1 MTETIQLT
9 HDRAIRFLPIR
20 WSLMTAL
27 LLQVFLLNAQNISTS
42 AVRLQMACEDLSIEL
57 GDFSQNCEN
66 AQACFIVEGGSPPYT
81 VVTNNQNGGT
91 TAANPNYCFFQL
103 APFTDYVVTV
113 TDAEGCTAS
122 TELNLPGA
130 SNFDAEITNVT
141 CHGGSDG
148 RIEPIIPID
157 ISPLFYR
164 WEGPDGFESDNEVVE
179 GLQAGTYYLILRT
192 TDNQCVG
199 ISHWEVTEPEPIEIN
214 IDVNLEPCQLAGA
227 CVFVS
232 GGTAPYMVWAFEV
245 LPPGLAGSTSG
256 QVEDFSDLDFSDGT
270 PFNPTLSTPALCA
283 EGLPNGAYYIV
294 VLDANNCYRWDDFGI
309 QNTATFTRQR
319 EVKRVSCN
327 GGSDGRICFGING
340 GVEPFSTTLSPPGM
354 NVGITTR
361 QGCFEN
367 LSAGVYTLTTI
378 DSTGCLLSE
387 NIIVREPDVL
397 VAEFNRTNSNC
408 EGGGADG
415 CLTIEGGTAPYMVS
429 LWQFPSPG
437 PTVVPQVVFTGT
449 QVSVVGGTQVDGFPF
464 LPNTTTGNVRCVQN
478 IPPGIYYILV
488 RDSKNCYTLVPLVV
502 EEVENPIEAHFEV
515 ITATPCSGPVA
526 GCLYV
531 NGGTAPYNLTVWRWN
546 SVLTVIP
553 QVHFDDQ
560 GNPFIEGVQPTDDLN
575 LNPSPDSS
583 GVWCAQQ
590 IPSGFYLIL
599 VQDANGCYVLVPVTI
614 PSSSGLQL
622 SADVRHVGCN
632 GNESRIKL
640 TIQGGTAPYTIYRN
654 NSTPPVVVQTNMYVI
669 EGLEPGTYTFVVYD
683 NFQCSATITVVI
695 EQGGDLDLNL
705 DFDPFGEEACV
716 HPAGGTSPYTVRWY
730 NLSNNTLF
738 GDGACVH
745 NLPPGAYTVVVTDAN
760 GCQADAIFFIDEN
773 PCAGGEAS
781 VEPGVIESGASTTFF
796 LHNWSGQSVQ
806 WQFQTALTATG
817 WVNIPGAN
825 TATYHTPPMHSAIDR
840 VIQVRAV
847 VQCNGTTLFSEPTQ
861 FTILGS
867 NLLTTGDEGQDAYLF
882 DTDYQA
888 QLAALVAQ
896 RSATHAVAQ
905 VYPTLSQSESFV
917 RFTKNLS
924 GAVHLT
930 LMNSM
935 GLIVGQKTLMNP
947 VAGGVTE
954 LSVAELPQGT
964 YFVRIEYGQGVQTG
978 RIIVSR

>member
-1 MTETIQLT
+1 MTETIKLT
-9 HDRAIRFLPIR
+9 HDRAIQYLPFR
-20 WSLMTAL
+20 WSMIAVL
-27 LLQVFLLNAQNISTS
+27 LLQVFLLNAQTIATS
-42 AVRLQMACEDLSIEL
+42 AARLQMACEDLSIEL
-57 GDFSQNCEN
+57 SDYTQNCEN
-66 AQACFIVEGGSPPYT
+66 AQACFTVQGGTPPYT
-81 VVTNNQNGGT
+81 VVTNNQIGGI

-103 APFTDYVVTV
+103 EPFTDYVITV
-113 TDAEGCTAS
+113 TDAEGCMTS
-122 TELNLPGA
+122 TELDLPGA

-148 RIEPIIPID
+148 RIEPNIPID
-157 ISPLFYR
+157 VVPLFYR

-192 TDNQCVG
+192 TDNQCIG
-199 ISHWEVTEPEPIEIN
+199 ISHWEVTEPEPIQRDIGL
-214 IDVNLEPCQLAGA
+214 NLEPCQLAEA
-227 CVFVS
+227 CVSVA
-232 GGTAPYMVWAFEV
+232 GGTAPYTVVAYSV
-245 LPPGLAGSTSG
+245 LPQQLAGSASG
-256 QVEDFSDLDFSDGT
+256 QISGSDLPDGI
-270 PFNPTLSTPALCA
+270 PFNPGLSTTAYCA
-283 EGLPNGAYYIV
+283 DGLPNGTYFIV
-294 VLDANNCYRWDDFGI
+294 IVDANGCYYWDDFSI
-309 QNTATFTRQR
+309 QSTATFTRPR

-408 EGGGADG
+408 DAGGADG
-415 CLTIEGGTAPYMVS
+415 CLTIEGGTAPYVVS

-437 PTVVPQVVFTGT
+437 PTVVPQVVFTGS

-464 LPNTTTGNVRCVQN
+464 LPNTATGNVRCVQN

-502 EEVENPIEAHFEV
+502 HEVENPIEAHFEV
-515 ITATPCSGPVA
+515 NSTSPCSGPVS

-531 NGGTAPYNLTVWRWN
+531 TGGTAPFDDFTIWRWN
-546 SVLTVIP
+546 SPLTVIP
-553 QVHFDDQ
+553 QVHFNDQ
-560 GNPFIEGVQPTDDLN
+560 GDPFIEGVEPTNDLN
-575 LNPSPDSS
+575 LNPAAGAV

-590 IPSGFYLIL
+590 IPPGFYLIF
-599 VQDANGCYVLVPVTI
+599 VRDANGCYVLVPVTI
-614 PSSSGLQL
+614 PSSSGLHL
-622 SADVRHVGCN
+622 SADVRHSGCN
-632 GNESRIKL
+632 GDESRIKL
-640 TIQGGTAPYTIYRN
+640 TIEGGTAPYTIYRN
-654 NSTPPVVVQTNMYVI
+654 SNMQPVVVQTNMYVI

-695 EQGGDLDLNL
+695 EQGGDIDLNL
-705 DFDPFGEEACV
+705 EFDSFGEEACV
-716 HPAGGTSPYTVRWY
+716 HPAGGTAPYTVRWY
-730 NLSNNTLF
+730 NLTNSTLF
-738 GDGACVH
+738 GDDACVH

-760 GCQADAIFFIDEN
+760 GCQTDAIFFIDEN

-806 WQFQTALTATG
+806 WQFKTALTVTG

-825 TATYHTPPMHSAIDR
+825 TATYHTPPMHSAVDR

-847 VQCNGTTLFSEPTQ
+847 VQCNGAVFISEPTQ

-867 NLLTTGDEGQDAYLF
+867 NLLTSGDEGQDAYLF

-888 QLAALVAQ
+888 QLAALIMQ
-896 RSATHAVAQ
+896 RTATHIVAQ
-905 VYPTLSQSESFV
+905 VFPTLSQSESYV
-917 RFTKNLS
+917 RFTTNLS

-935 GLIVGQKTLMNP
+935 GLVVSQKTLTNP
-947 VAGGVTE
+947 VAGEVTE
-954 LSVAELPQGT
+954 LSVAELPQGA
-964 YFVRIEYGQGVQTG
+964 YFVRIEYGNGVQTG

>member
-1 MTETIQLT
+1 MTETTKLT
-9 HDRAIRFLPIR
+9 HDRAIQFLPIR
-20 WSLMTAL
+20 WGLIAAL
-27 LLQVFLLNAQNISTS
+27 LLQVFLLNAQTIANS
-42 AVRLQMACEDLSIEL
+42 AARLQMACEDLSITL
-57 GDFSQNCEN
+57 SNFSQNCEN
-66 AQACFIVEGGSPPYT
+66 ATACFTVQGGSPPYT

-122 TELNLPGA
+122 TELDLPGA

-141 CHGGSDG
+141 CNGGSDG

-157 ISPLFYR
+157 VAPLFYR

-179 GLQAGTYYLILRT
+179 GLQAGAYYLILRT
-192 TDNQCVG
+192 TDNQCIG
-199 ISHWEVTEPEPIEIN
+199 ISHWEVTEPEPIQMN
-214 IDVNLEPCQLAGA
+214 VVLNLEPCQLANA
-227 CVFVS
+227 CVAVA
-232 GGTAPYMVWAFEV
+232 GGTAPYTVVAYSM
-245 LPPGLAGSTSG
+245 LPPQLAGSTSG
-256 QVEDFSDLDFSDGT
+256 HIEGFDLPDGI
-270 PFNPTLSTPALCA
+270 PFIPGLSATGGYCA
-283 EGLPNGAYYIV
+283 EGLPNGTYFIV
-294 VLDANNCYRWDDFGI
+294 VVDANGCYRWDDFGI

-327 GGSDGRICFGING
+327 GGSDGRICFGISG
-340 GVEPFSTTLSPPGM
+340 GGEPFSTTLSPPGM
-354 NVGITTR
+354 NVGITTS

-367 LSAGVYTLTTI
+367 LSAGVYTLTTL

-397 VAEFNRTNSNC
+397 VAEFNRTNGNC
-408 EGGGADG
+408 DGGGADG
-415 CLTIEGGTAPYMVS
+415 CLTIEGGTAPYSVS

-437 PTVVPQVVFTGT
+437 PTDVPQVVFNGA
-449 QVSVVGGTQVDGFPF
+449 QVSVVGGTLVDGFPF
-464 LPNTTTGNVRCVQN
+464 LPATNTGNVRCAQN

-488 RDSKNCYTLVPLVV
+488 RDSKNCYTLVSLVV

-515 ITATPCSGPVA
+515 NSTSACSGPVS

-531 NGGTAPYNLTVWRWN
+531 RGGTAPFDDFTIWRWN
-546 SVLTVIP
+546 SPLPVIP
-553 QVHFDDQ
+553 QVHFNDQ
-560 GNPFIEGVQPTDDLN
+560 GEPFIEGVAPTDDLN
-575 LNPSPDSS
+575 LNPTSGAV

-590 IPSGFYLIL
+590 IPPGFYLIF
-599 VQDANGCYVLVPVTI
+599 VRDANGCYVLVPVTI
-614 PSSSGLQL
+614 PSSTGLQL
-622 SADVRHVGCN
+622 SADVRNAGCN
-632 GNESRIKL
+632 GDESRIKI
-640 TIQGGTAPYTIYRN
+640 TIEGGTAPYTIYRN

-695 EQGGDLDLNL
+695 EQGGDIDLNL
-705 DFDPFGEEACV
+705 EFDPFGEEACV
-716 HPAGGTSPYTVRWY
+716 HPAGGTAPYIVRWY

-738 GDGACVH
+738 GDDACVD

-760 GCQADAIFFIDEN
+760 GCQTDAIFFIDEN

-806 WQFQTALTATG
+806 WQFKTALTVTG

-825 TATYHTPPMHSAIDR
+825 TATYHTPPMHSAVDR

-847 VQCNGTTLFSEPTQ
+847 VQCNGTTLFSEPAQ

-867 NLLTTGDEGQDAYLF
+867 NLLTSGDEGQDAFLF
-882 DTDYQA
+882 DTGYQA
-888 QLAALVAQ
+888 QLAALVMQ
-896 RSATHAVAQ
+896 RAATHAVAQ
-905 VYPTLSQSESFV
+905 VFPTLSQSESYV
-917 RFTKNLS
+917 RFTTNLS

-935 GLIVGQKTLMNP
+935 GLVVSQKTLTNP
-947 VAGGVTE
+947 LAGEVTE
-954 LSVAELPQGT
+954 LSVAELPQGA
-964 YFVRIEYGQGVQTG
+964 YFVRIEYGHGVQTG

>member
-1 MTETIQLT
+1 MTETTKLT

-20 WSLMTAL
+20 WSLITAL
-27 LLQVFLLNAQNISTS
+27 LLQVFLLNAQNIST
-42 AVRLQMACEDLSIEL
+42 ATARLQMACEDLNIEL

-66 AQACFIVEGGSPPYT
+66 AQACFMVEGGSPPYT
-81 VVTNNQNGGT
+81 VVIGNQNGGT
-91 TAANPNYCFFQL
+91 TAANPNYCFFDL
-103 APFTDYVVTV
+103 EPFMDYVVTV

-199 ISHWEVTEPEPIEIN
+199 ISHWTVTQPEPIEIN
-214 IDVNLEPCQLAGA
+214 IDVILEPCQLAGA

-283 EGLPNGAYYIV
+283 DGLPNGAYYIV

-327 GGSDGRICFGING
+327 GGNDGRICFGING
-340 GVEPFSTTLSPPGM
+340 GIEPFSTTLSPPGM

-408 EGGGADG
+408 DGGGADG
-415 CLTIEGGTAPYMVS
+415 CLTIEGGTAPYLVS

-437 PTVVPQVVFTGT
+437 PTVIPQVVFTGT
-449 QVSVVGGTQVDGFPF
+449 QVTVVGGTQVDGFPF
-464 LPNTTTGNVRCVQN
+464 LPNTATGNVRCVQN

-502 EEVENPIEAHFEV
+502 NEVENPIEAHFEV
-515 ITATPCSGPVA
+515 NSTSPCSGPVS

-531 NGGTAPYNLTVWRWN
+531 NGGTGPFGDFTIWRWN
-546 SVLTVIP
+546 SPLTVIP

-560 GNPFIEGVQPTDDLN
+560 GNPFI
-575 LNPSPDSS
+575 
-583 GVWCAQQ
+583 
-590 IPSGFYLIL
+590 
-599 VQDANGCYVLVPVTI
+599 
-614 PSSSGLQL
+614 
-622 SADVRHVGCN
+622 
-632 GNESRIKL
+632 
-640 TIQGGTAPYTIYRN
+640 
-654 NSTPPVVVQTNMYVI
+654 
-669 EGLEPGTYTFVVYD
+669 
-683 NFQCSATITVVI
+683 
-695 EQGGDLDLNL
+695 
-705 DFDPFGEEACV
+705 
-716 HPAGGTSPYTVRWY
+716 
-730 NLSNNTLF
+730 
-738 GDGACVH
+738 
-745 NLPPGAYTVVVTDAN
+745 
-760 GCQADAIFFIDEN
+760 
-773 PCAGGEAS
+773 
-781 VEPGVIESGASTTFF
+781 
-796 LHNWSGQSVQ
+796 
-806 WQFQTALTATG
+806 
-817 WVNIPGAN
+817 
-825 TATYHTPPMHSAIDR
+825 
-840 VIQVRAV
+840 
-847 VQCNGTTLFSEPTQ
+847 
-861 FTILGS
+861 
-867 NLLTTGDEGQDAYLF
+867 
-882 DTDYQA
+882 
-888 QLAALVAQ
+888 
-896 RSATHAVAQ
+896 
-905 VYPTLSQSESFV
+905 
-917 RFTKNLS
+917 
-924 GAVHLT
+924 
-930 LMNSM
+930 
-935 GLIVGQKTLMNP
+935 
-947 VAGGVTE
+947 
-954 LSVAELPQGT
+954 
-964 YFVRIEYGQGVQTG
+964 
-978 RIIVSR
+978 